1 MKKIYFLLFGM
12 SASVALLAQ
21 SVYINEIHYD
31 NAGGDVG
38 EFVEL
43 FVTNPQPGTLSDY
56 QINLYNG
63 SNGTSYNSE
72 TFDNMTQSASDDTNG
87 FGTGRYY
94 TWYPSSIQNGAPDGV
109 ASSGPDGLIELL
121 SYEVL
126 EVLQDHRELP
136 NQY

>member
-56 QINLYNG
+56 QI
-63 SNGTSYNSE
+63 SNGVYIEQSTG
-72 TFDNMTQSASDDTNG
+72 DNN
-87 FGTGRYY
+87 FVYY
-94 TWYPSSIQNGAPDGV
+94 G
-109 ASSGPDGLIELL
+109 
-121 SYEVL
+121 
-126 EVLQDHRELP
+126 
-136 NQY
+136 